1 MKEQEGKRKEDAG
14 TWEKEESG
22 RVRSQEEELR
32 TMEKSAGV
40 NREDAAE
47 HDGVMFWNMTCRS
60 NGVERNSTVCFE
72 TQHAE
77 QQFHHVHGRNISSG
91 RD

>member
-22 RVRSQEEELR
+22 RVRSQEVELR

-40 NREDAAE
+40 NRRTLRSTTV
-47 HDGVMFWNMTCRS
+47 VMFWNMMCRS
-60 NGVERNSTVCFE
+60 KGVERNSTICFE

-77 QQFHHVHGRNISSG
+77 QQFHHVLGR
-91 RD
+91 